1 MPGRDQAC
9 VPGCLSRESNP
20 AGGRRG
26 RRPVQGDLTPTAVV
40 IGPEGFVR
48 HRDTSA
54 EPSREE
60 TPRRVVCDVLEAELS

>member
-1 MPGRDQAC
+1 
-9 VPGCLSRESNP
+9 
-20 AGGRRG
+20 
-26 RRPVQGDLTPTAVV
+26 VV